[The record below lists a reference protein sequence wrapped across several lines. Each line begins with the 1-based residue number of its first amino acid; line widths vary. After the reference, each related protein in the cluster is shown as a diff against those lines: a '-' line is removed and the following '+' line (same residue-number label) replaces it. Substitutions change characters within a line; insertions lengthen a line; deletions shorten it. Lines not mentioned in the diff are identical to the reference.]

1 MNNAI
6 SHVVRALEAVDSR
19 FYGLNDIAFANDALI
34 DNNGI
39 RNLERRF
46 MIEFSRQYS
55 AIMHDNDIEYSGVQY
70 DFEVP
75 KKFMWSATPDL
86 EIRRTFEQL
95 NKRRDVDM
103 LAYFE
108 TQPDFLVHAS
118 QRNMDDQRL
127 IVEAKVNPKTP
138 KGEVFKDIFHTLIYT
153 NKYNFKNSVLLLVNI
168 ELLKWLQYLS
178 EYRNNR
184 FYLGSLNRL
193 NDVYIV
199 SKQSVGADTKV
210 GALAK
215 YLNT

>member
-19 FYGLNDIAFANDALI
+19 FYGLDDIAFADDALI
-34 DNNGI
+34 DNNKI

-46 MIEFSRQYS
+46 MIEFSRQYA

-75 KKFMWSATPDL
+75 KKFMWYENPDL
-86 EIRRTFEQL
+86 DIRRTFEQL
-95 NKRRDVDM
+95 NERRDVNM
-103 LAYFE
+103 LEYFE

-118 QRNMDDQRL
+118 QRNRDDQRL
-127 IVEAKVNPKTP
+127 ILEAKVNPKAP
-138 KGEVFKDIFHTLIYT
+138 KGEVFKDIFHTLIYI

-168 ELLKWLQYLS
+168 ELQKWRKYLK
-178 EYRNNR
+178 EYRDNR
-184 FYLGSLNRL
+184 LYLGSLNRL

-199 SKQSVGADTKV
+199 SKQSVAANTEV
-210 GALAK
+210 GTLAK